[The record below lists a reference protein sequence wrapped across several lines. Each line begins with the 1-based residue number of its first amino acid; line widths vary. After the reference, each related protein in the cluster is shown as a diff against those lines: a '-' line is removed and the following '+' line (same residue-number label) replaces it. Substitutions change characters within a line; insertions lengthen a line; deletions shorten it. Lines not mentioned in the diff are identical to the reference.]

1 MTRSDVTVSSRP
13 HTAGGEITS
22 SGSSTP
28 RRWVVVVAVAL
39 AMVLAP
45 AAAIA
50 ASEPTSGYEQKPTTS
65 TSTVAPAKEKTTPTE
80 TTSTTTTSSEKA
92 TTLPFTGFDLRWD
105 VGFGVLLIAAGVSIV
120 VYQRRQRRHGQR

>member
-13 HTAGGEITS
+13 RTAGEITS
-22 SGSSTP
+22 SRSSAP
-28 RRWVVVVAVAL
+28 RRWVAVLAVAL

-50 ASEPTSGYEQKPTTS
+50 ASEPTSGYEQKPTTP
-65 TSTVAPAKEKTTPTE
+65 TSTVAPVKEKTTPTE
-80 TTSTTTTSSEKA
+80 TTTTPEKV

-105 VGFGVLLIAAGVSIV
+105 VGFGVLLIVAGVSIV